1 MKGTLFSCDF
11 VETLDGTPKFLEMN
25 TDTVVYS
32 DFLESHISWDELT
45 TVISNNSLD
54 TVEVVYKPE
63 IHSNV
68 VEHLSQSL
76 HTANIGV
83 TTFTKHAEQ
92 LNDIYP
98 TPITDASN
106 KFILRLA
113 YDENAIVD
121 STYAKGDIFALNL
134 FNEYTASTDAV
145 PYYFSSSEDDTPT
158 VDNLDYVLNES
169 TVVPDLIVKGTYSTN
184 NRYMQLWKI
193 GRLGTTSSFDDRS
206 RIESFFGLET
216 GHDDYNSLMVQK
228 YCISSESIDNG
239 VATSLRYYGIV
250 YGSDL
255 EILNLGEYRRRPILD
270 IPTQAQFDDGN
281 DADSR
286 NDYRLP
292 QYHYYEFS
300 TSTLSKV
307 AQRGV
312 YESETIVK
320 QDGTNIDV
328 TALETGSWV
337 RSFDLKTLPDASSVS
352 AENYFGWSHPGRT
365 LPTGSAVTSSLV
377 VSIEPK
383 EVGAYAIAK
392 ILVSGSDEIYASPA
406 SSMLL
411 YNTSS
416 DDMRFKRLSDI
427 DVDNDFAIGTTNNEI
442 IPITS
447 IDYII
452 LKENSGSLYDINVE
466 EIDNFFIGD
475 VSYFS
480 GIFHNYK

>member
-11 VETLDGTPKFLEMN
+11 VETNNGTPKFLEMN

-32 DFLESHISWDELT
+32 DFLDSHISWDELT

-68 VEHLSQSL
+68 VTHLSESL

-83 TTFTKHAEQ
+83 TTFTKHSEQ

-134 FNEYTASTDAV
+134 FNEYTASSDAV
-145 PYYFSSSEDDTPT
+145 PYYFSSSEADVDT
-158 VDNLDYVLNES
+158 VDTLVNELNEEANI
-169 TVVPDLIVKGTYSTN
+169 PDMIVKGTLSTN
-184 NRYMQLWKI
+184 HRYLQLWKI
-193 GRLGTTSSFDDRS
+193 GDLSETGSNTDAE
-206 RIESFFGLET
+206 RIEAFKGLEV
-216 GHDDYNSLMVQK
+216 GADDYNSLMIQN
-228 YCISSESIDNG
+228 YCLSSESIDNG

-270 IPTQAQFDDGN
+270 IPTEAEFRDGDDGN
-281 DADSR
+281 DR
-286 NDYRLP
+286 NDYRVP

-300 TSTLSKV
+300 TSTLAK
-307 AQRGV
+307 ATQRGV
-312 YESETIVK
+312 YESETIIL
-320 QDGTNIDV
+320 QDSSV
-328 TALETGSWV
+328 TPVSSLETGSWV
-337 RSFDLKTLPDASSVS
+337 RSFDLKTLPDESSVS
-352 AENYFGWSHPGRT
+352 AENYFGWSFAGST

-377 VSIEPK
+377 VSVTPK
-383 EVGAYAIAK
+383 EVNNFAIAK
-392 ILVSGSDEIYASPA
+392 IQVSGSDEIYASPA

-427 DVDNDFAIGTTNNEI
+427 DVTNDFAIGTTNNQI